1 MGDIRVQVRKPRGFG
16 APSSSRRAAGRR
28 SVARRDGEERDGGV
42 ARVPSRALRRC
53 VAAAVGF
60 CVALALRAAAAGP
73 GAERDAAQAAL
84 ADSCPPAYARSL
96 DDAARKAAIETL
108 FERSEGEIK
117 SGDFAAAAA
126 AFDCVAVISSGSADW
141 RIDYELTRRRGVLA
155 YYREQIAESLELFER
170 ALNVASSHGDAL
182 AEAKSWKNVGSALR
196 RLGDFRRAL
205 QALLTSLDIYRR
217 SGVDAVGPVL
227 NNIADVYRDLQEPA
241 QARKY
246 YDEALDAYRRQGD
259 AVEEAHA
266 LESLSVLALDGGEA
280 QRAEALLQQA
290 MGIYVER
297 GAQTHQL
304 RVYAGLA
311 RVAVARSDPAAA
323 TQWAERGLALAT
335 SLGTPPPA
343 PLVLQAAAA
352 ERLRGAP
359 AAAAARLRQA
369 LAQLAADDAER
380 PALLEELARSDEAAG
395 NPTAAL
401 SSLREFH
408 QADLARRKAAYDSEL
423 RWLRTRFETAER
435 DRTIAALAA
444 ENDLR
449 ALTIRQRTTVLWLTA
464 AVSATGLLALTLLLY
479 RRRQRARLAEV
490 AHAARL
496 AEEVER
502 HRRAAADLV
511 FDRRLLQAALD
522 SRMDAVVVLDAAAVA
537 VAANADACRLLG
549 RNRAAVVGRPFAET
563 LAADAAAAFAAALE
577 RIDESRTS
585 ERLEARVAG
594 APDRLALHLAPVE
607 QDDDLVVVVL
617 RPADVVAESAAPPVL
632 DVAPGTGD
640 ADPQAGFRRALV
652 ELMLAVVEAWERSTG
667 LGRLELAE
675 KSRIWRVTVDDGRL
689 RARAMERYLSLSRL
703 PSLPRWRDVLRSAY
717 FVLAECALDET
728 QRAELQRRVDAVL
741 AYTRL
746 RALV

>member
-1 MGDIRVQVRKPRGFG
+1 MGDIRVQVRRPRGFG
-16 APSSSRRAAGRR
+16 PSSSSPRRTAGAGHGWR
-28 SVARRDGEERDGGV
+28 GG
-42 ARVPSRALRRC
+42 
-53 VAAAVGF
+53 AAVGTPAECGRRRAVAAVAGF
-60 CVALALRAAAAGP
+60 CIAFALRVVGADAGV
-73 GAERDAAQAAL
+73 ERDAAQTAL

-126 AFDCVAVISSGSADW
+126 AFDCVEVISSGSADW

-170 ALNVASSHGDAL
+170 ALNLASSHGDAL

-246 YDEALDAYRRQGD
+246 YDEALEAYRRQGD

-266 LESLSVLALDGGEA
+266 LESLSVLALDGGDA
-280 QRAEALLQQA
+280 QHAEALLQQA

-311 RVAVARSDPAAA
+311 RAAVARHDPAAA
-323 TQWAERGLALAT
+323 AQWAERGLALAA
-335 SLGTPPPA
+335 SLNTPPPA

-352 ERLRGAP
+352 ERLRGDP
-359 AAAAARLRQA
+359 AAASTRLRRT

-380 PALLEELARSDEAAG
+380 PALLDELARSDEAAG
-395 NPTAAL
+395 DLAGAL

-479 RRRQRARLAEV
+479 RRRQRARMTEV

-502 HRRAAADLV
+502 HRRAAADLM

-522 SRMDAVVVLDAAAVA
+522 SRTDAVVVLDAAAVV
-537 VAANADACRLLG
+537 VAASADACRLLG
-549 RNRAAVVGRPFAET
+549 RSSAAVVGRPFAEA
-563 LAADAAAAFAAALE
+563 LASDAATALTAALE
-577 RIDESRTS
+577 RIDESRAA
-585 ERLEARVAG
+585 ERLEARLAG
-594 APDRLALHLAPVE
+594 VPDRLALHLAPVE
-607 QDDDLVVVVL
+607 QDEDLVIVAL
-617 RPADVVAESAAPPVL
+617 RPADVVVESAAPPAL
-632 DVAPGTGD
+632 EVAPGAGEP
-640 ADPQAGFRRALV
+640 DPQAGFRRALV
-652 ELMLAVVEAWERSTG
+652 ELMLAVVEAWERSSG

-689 RARAMERYLSLSRL
+689 RARAMERYLSLARL

-717 FVLAECALDET
+717 FVLAECTLDEP
-728 QRAELQRRVDAVL
+728 QRAELQRHVDAVL

>member
-1 MGDIRVQVRKPRGFG
+1 MFVAGFLG
-16 APSSSRRAAGRR
+16 MFVLRA
-28 SVARRDGEERDGGV
+28 
-42 ARVPSRALRRC
+42 
-53 VAAAVGF
+53 VAADAVT
-60 CVALALRAAAAGP
+60 
-73 GAERDAAQAAL
+73 EQDATQAAL
-84 ADSCPPAYARSL
+84 AASCPPAYARSL
-96 DDAARKAAIETL
+96 DETARKAAITTL

-117 SGDFAAAAA
+117 SGHFAAATA
-126 AFDCVAVISSGSADW
+126 AFACVEVLSAGSTDW

-155 YYREQIAESLELFER
+155 YYQEQIVESLKLFER
-170 ALNVASSHGDAL
+170 ALGIASNHGDAL

-205 QALLTSLDIYRR
+205 EALLKSLDIYRR
-217 SGVDAVGPVL
+217 AGIDTIGPVL

-246 YDEALDAYRRQGD
+246 YDEALAAYRRQGD
-259 AVEEAHA
+259 ALEEAHT
-266 LESLSVLALDGGEA
+266 LESLSVLALDDGEA
-280 QRAEALLQQA
+280 ERAEALLQEA
-290 MGIYVER
+290 MTLYTNG
-297 GAQTHQL
+297 GAQPHRL

-311 RVAVARSDPAAA
+311 RAAAARRDAVAAA
-323 TQWAERGLALAT
+323 QWSERGLALAAE
-335 SLGTPPPA
+335 LGVQPPA

-352 ERLRGAP
+352 ERLRGKP
-359 AAAAARLRQA
+359 AEAATQLRQA
-369 LAQLAADDAER
+369 LAQLATDDAER
-380 PALLEELARSDEAAG
+380 PALLDELARSEEAAG
-395 NPTAAL
+395 DLPAAL
-401 SSLREFH
+401 SSLREFQ

-464 AVSATGLLALTLLLY
+464 AASATGLLALTLLLY

-496 AEEVER
+496 AEAVEQ

-522 SRMDAVVVLDAAAVA
+522 SRHDAVLVLDAAGVI
-537 VAANADACRLLG
+537 VAANGDACRLLG
-549 RNRAAVVGRPFAET
+549 RSHAAVVGRPFAEA
-563 LAADAAAAFAAALE
+563 LAPDAAAAFAAAFERLE
-577 RIDESRTS
+577 ESQAA
-585 ERLEARVAG
+585 ERLEASVAG
-594 APDRLALHLAPVE
+594 APDRLALHLAPAE
-607 QDDDLVVVVL
+607 QDPDLVIVGL
-617 RPADVVAESAAPPVL
+617 RQCRCRRGERGAADAGRR
-632 DVAPGTGD
+632 PGTGEAD
-640 ADPQAGFRRALV
+640 AQGGFRRALV

-689 RARAMERYLSLSRL
+689 RARAMDRYLSLARL
-703 PSLPRWRDVLRSAY
+703 PSLPRWRDVLRSGY
-717 FVLAECALDET
+717 FVLAECELDEP
-728 QRAELQRRVDAVL
+728 QRADLQRRVDAVL